1 MQFGQL
7 SRRDFIALLGGAA
20 AWPLPARGQ
29 QPTMPVVGFLHARS
43 PEDMVPQVAGFRRG
57 LAESGYIEGQSC
69 MIEYRW
75 GRGQSDDQLPVMAAQ
90 LVGQGVDVLVAG
102 SDAAA
107 LAAKAATSTVPI
119 VFAVGLD
126 PVKLGLVVSF
136 NRPGGN
142 ATGLSILTISL
153 EAKRLG
159 FLHDLAP
166 RAALVG
172 VLQSSAGGPYFAS
185 QRQDLQEAAQAIGAR
200 THVLR
205 AGTDGEIDAAF
216 DGFARQRVEAL
227 VVTASTFFDTRRS
240 RILALAERHG
250 IPAIYQ
256 FREYAAAGG
265 LMSYGIDLP
274 HVYQQVGA
282 YAGRILKG
290 EKPAELPVVQP
301 TKFELVINLKTAKAL
316 GLAVPDKLLAIAD
329 EVIE

>member
-1 MQFGQL
+1 MN
-7 SRRDFIALLGGAA
+7 RREFISALGGAA
-20 AWPLPARGQ
+20 AWPVVARAQ
-29 QPTMPVVGFLHARS
+29 QSRMPVVGFLHARS
-43 PEDMVPQVAGFRRG
+43 PEDMVPQIAGFRRG
-57 LAESGYIEGQSC
+57 LAESGYVESQSVKV
-69 MIEYRW
+69 EYRW
-75 GRGQSDDQLPVMAAQ
+75 GRGQSDDQLPAMAAQ
-90 LVGQGVDVLVAG
+90 LVSLGVDVLVGG

-107 LAAKAATSTVPI
+107 VAAKAATSTVPI
-119 VFAVGLD
+119 VFSVGGD

-142 ATGLSILTISL
+142 ATGLSILTVSL

-159 FLHDLAP
+159 LLHELVPHAS
-166 RAALVG
+166 LVG
-172 VLQSSAGGPYFAS
+172 VLQQSIVLGS
-185 QRQDLQEAAQAIGAR
+185 QPQDLQEAARAIGAR
-200 THVLR
+200 THVLQ

-216 DGFARQRVEAL
+216 DTFARQRIEAL

-240 RILALAERHG
+240 RILALAERHA

-256 FREYAAAGG
+256 FHEYAAAGG

-274 HVYQQVGA
+274 HVYYQVGA
-282 YAGRILKG
+282 YTGRILKG

-316 GLAVPDKLLAIAD
+316 GLTVPDKLLALAD

>member
-1 MQFGQL
+1 MN
-7 SRRDFIALLGGAA
+7 RREFISALGGAA
-20 AWPLPARGQ
+20 AGSCWPLAALAQ
-29 QPTMPVVGFLHARS
+29 QAAMPVVGFLHARS
-43 PEDMVPQVAGFRRG
+43 PEDMVPQIAGFRRG
-57 LAESGYIEGQSC
+57 LAESGYVESQSVKV
-69 MIEYRW
+69 EYRW
-75 GRGQSDDQLPVMAAQ
+75 GRGQSDDQLPAMAAQ
-90 LVGQGVDVLVAG
+90 LVSLGVNVLVGG

-107 LAAKAATSTVPI
+107 VAAKATTSIVPI
-119 VFAVGLD
+119 VFSVGGD

-142 ATGLSILTISL
+142 ATGLSILTVSL

-159 FLHDLAP
+159 LLHELVPHAS
-166 RAALVG
+166 LVG
-172 VLQSSAGGPYFAS
+172 VLQQSIVLGS
-185 QRQDLQEAAQAIGAR
+185 QPQDLQEAARAIGAR
-200 THVLR
+200 THVLQ

-216 DGFARQRVEAL
+216 DTFARQRIEAL

-240 RILALAERHG
+240 RILALAERHA

-256 FREYAAAGG
+256 FHEYAAAGG

-274 HVYQQVGA
+274 HVYYQVGA
-282 YAGRILKG
+282 YTGRILKG

-316 GLAVPDKLLAIAD
+316 GLTVPDKLLALAD

>member
-1 MQFGQL
+1 MHFDRL
-7 SRRDFIALLGGAA
+7 KRREFISLLGGAA
-20 AWPLPARGQ
+20 AWPLAASAQ
-29 QPTMPVVGFLHARS
+29 QAMPVVGFVNAGS
-43 PEDMVPQVAGFRRG
+43 PEDMMPQIAGFRRG
-57 LAESGYIEGQSC
+57 LAESGYVEGQNV

-75 GRGQSDDQLPVMAAQ
+75 GGGQSDQLRAMATQ
-90 LVGQGVDVLVAG
+90 LVDRGVDVLIAG

-142 ATGLSILTISL
+142 TTGLSILTSGL

-159 FLHDLAP
+159 LLHELVP
-166 RAALVG
+166 HAAIVG
-172 VLQSSAGGPYFAS
+172 MLQSLLGGQLIAS
-185 QRQDLQEAAQAIGAR
+185 QLPDLQGAGRAIGVQIN
-200 THVLR
+200 VLR
-205 AGTDGEIDAAF
+205 ADTDGEIDAAF
-216 DGFARQRVEAL
+216 DTIAQQRIEAL
-227 VVTASTFFDTRRS
+227 VVAASTFFDTRRT
-240 RILALAERHG
+240 RILALAERRA

-274 HVYQQVGA
+274 RVYHEIGI
-282 YAGRILKG
+282 YTGRILKG
-290 EKPAELPVVQP
+290 EKPADLPVLQP
-301 TKFELVINLKTAKAL
+301 TKFELVISLKTAKAL
-316 GLAVPDKLLAIAD
+316 GLNVPDRLLAIAD